1 MKKSATFLPLIT
13 IALIS
18 TACSTE
24 NTSNQNINKNI
35 RKENINVTR
44 NDEGFSTS
52 FNGKRTN
59 AQGVIIG
66 QEIDENGNMRD
77 CAMGVTGQQIGIPSC
92 DSIIAARVANDKN
105 NAAQR
110 NFDRDRRF
118 NNKLSGSKLFTLP
131 DGSKIRIST
140 RVVYSQERN
149 LLTIEAIVDRVN
161 ATAKAFEN
169 LFINRPNARIVL
181 GFMDDTDFEH
191 LSPLTIP
198 LNIDKGQR
206 KNISYRK
213 KMGLTTSEVE
223 GIKIQ
228 ARKPIASLYEYDGI
242 ARVDVAFAP

>member
-1 MKKSATFLPLIT
+1 MNKTATFLLLTT
-13 IALIS
+13 ISLVS
-18 TACSTE
+18 TACSSDKT
-24 NTSNQNINKNI
+24 TNQNINKNI
-35 RKENINVTR
+35 RKENINITR

-66 QEIDENGNMRD
+66 QERDENGNMRD

-92 DSIIAARVANDKN
+92 DSIIAARVANEKN
-105 NAAQR
+105 NTGQR

-181 GFMDDTDFEH
+181 GFMDDTNFEH

-206 KNISYRK
+206 KFCAINK
-213 KMGLTTSEVE
+213 
-223 GIKIQ
+223 
-228 ARKPIASLYEYDGI
+228 
-242 ARVDVAFAP
+242 

>member
-1 MKKSATFLPLIT
+1 MKKAVTTLLIT

-18 TACSTE
+18 TACSSEKT
-24 NTSNQNINKNI
+24 TNQNVNKNI

-44 NDEGFSTS
+44 NDEGTYTS

-66 QEIDENGNMRD
+66 EAVDENGIMTD
-77 CAMGVTGQQIGIPSC
+77 CAMGSTGQQIGLPSC
-92 DSIIAARVANDKN
+92 SSIKMRRVASKKDKDAQM
-105 NAAQR
+105 NA
-110 NFDRDRRF
+110 NRDRRF
-118 NNKLSGSKLFTLP
+118 NNKLSGNKLFTLP

-140 RVVYSQERN
+140 RVIYSQKRN

-161 ATAKAFEN
+161 ATAKTFEN
-169 LFINRPNARIVL
+169 LFINRPNAKIVL
-181 GFMDDTDFEH
+181 GFMDDTNFEH
-191 LSPLTIP
+191 LSPVTIP

-206 KNISYRK
+206 QNITYRK

-228 ARKPIASLYEYDGI
+228 ARKPIASLDEYDGI
-242 ARVDVAFAP
+242 ARIDVAFAP